1 MRILIN
7 LKTVLPLAC
16 LLLGGCNGP
25 VPFKTWNKSI
35 LSPAYWN
42 SATTEQQI
50 KASRRKIE
58 KALIAN
64 DLELA
69 QKHIYGS
76 YQKQVAESSLADLST
91 TVINRLLVTAEGT
104 KESEQTENAG
114 RTFMLA
120 KQIYPLDNAS
130 IDLTLEEID
139 NNIQDCADKLMND
152 GLIAYRTGD
161 LADAI
166 SIWAKIDRF
175 MPEHP
180 PSHIAMNTARRQ
192 LRNLKKLTSKNIM
205 SP

>member
-16 LLLGGCNGP
+16 LFLGGCTGQ
-25 VPFKTWNKSI
+25 VPFKTWNKSV

-50 KASRRKIE
+50 KASRREIE
-58 KALIAN
+58 IALSAN

-69 QKHIYGS
+69 QKHIYSS

-104 KESEQTENAG
+104 KESEQTAEAG
-114 RTFMLA
+114 RKFMLA
-120 KQIYPLDNAS
+120 KQIYPSDNAP
-130 IDLTLEEID
+130 IDLTLEDID
-139 NNIQDCADKLMND
+139 NNIQDCANKLMND

-161 LADAI
+161 LVDAI
-166 SIWAKIDRF
+166 NIWAKIDRF

-180 PSHIAMNTARRQ
+180 PSHIARNTAREQ
-192 LRNLKKLTSKNIM
+192 LHNLKKLTSKNIIE
-205 SP
+205 P